1 MANDSSIKTV
11 KTLVHVGGA
20 VDPVKEKSSKANFLL
35 VDLIELLNRTMND
48 IEQRISEHPFF
59 RSMAPAHLGLV
70 TESAKE
76 AKFES
81 NQIIF
86 REKEPADRFY
96 LIESGRVALGWH
108 TPEGKMVLV
117 QTLGPGEVI
126 GWSWLFPP
134 FVWHFQAR
142 ATEPTCT
149 VVLDGGQLLV
159 AAEENPQFGYD
170 LMRRIAQ
177 MVITR
182 LQASRRSRVVV
193 DGAK

>member
-1 MANDSSIKTV
+1 MHA
-11 KTLVHVGGA
+11 GGA
-20 VDPVKEKSSKANFLL
+20 GCPVKADSTKTNFLL
-35 VDLIELLNRTMND
+35 VGIIQLLNRSMND
-48 IEQRISEHPFF
+48 IEKRISEHPFF

-76 AKFES
+76 AKFEA

-86 REKEPADRFY
+86 HEKAPADRFY

-149 VVLDGGQLLV
+149 VVLDGGHLLV
-159 AAEENPQFGYD
+159 AAEENPQFGYE

-182 LQASRRSRVVV
+182 LQASRRSRIVA

>member
-1 MANDSSIKTV
+1 MTV
-11 KTLVHVGGA
+11 KGKGSHQFSRRSGL
-20 VDPVKEKSSKANFLL
+20 SSESKTPGKTNFLL
-35 VDLIELLNRTMND
+35 VAIIQLLNRSVNF
-48 IEQRISEHPFF
+48 IEKRISEHSFF

-70 TESAKE
+70 TKSATE
-76 AKFES
+76 AKFET

-86 REKEPADRFY
+86 HEKEPADRFF

-134 FVWHFQAR
+134 FIWHFQAR
-142 ATEPTCT
+142 ATEPTST
-149 VVLDGGQLLV
+149 VVLDGGHLLV

-182 LQASRRSRVVV
+182 LQASRRSRIVA

>member
-1 MANDSSIKTV
+1 
-11 KTLVHVGGA
+11 
-20 VDPVKEKSSKANFLL
+20 
-35 VDLIELLNRTMND
+35 MND
-48 IEQRISEHPFF
+48 IEKRTSEHPFF
-59 RSMAPAHLGLV
+59 RSMAPAHLALV
-70 TESAKE
+70 TKSVSE
-76 AKFES
+76 AKFDT

-86 REKEPADRFY
+86 HEKEPANRFL

-134 FVWHFQAR
+134 FIWHFQAQ
-142 ATEPTCT
+142 ATEPTST
-149 VVLDGGQLLV
+149 VVLDGGHLLV
-159 AAEENPQFGYD
+159 AAEENPEFGYD

-182 LQASRRSRVVV
+182 LQAMQKSRIVV

>member
-1 MANDSSIKTV
+1 MSSESKTPE
-11 KTLVHVGGA
+11 KT
-20 VDPVKEKSSKANFLL
+20 NFLL
-35 VDLIELLNRTMND
+35 VGIIQLLNRRVNV
-48 IEQRISEHPFF
+48 IEKRISEHPFF

-70 TESAKE
+70 TKSATE
-76 AKFES
+76 AKFET

-86 REKEPADRFY
+86 HEKEPADRFF

-108 TPEGKMVLV
+108 TLEGKMVLV

-134 FVWHFQAR
+134 FIWHFQAR
-142 ATEPTCT
+142 ATEPTST
-149 VVLDGGQLLV
+149 VVLDGGHLLV

-182 LQASRRSRVVV
+182 LQASRRSRIVA

>member
-1 MANDSSIKTV
+1 
-11 KTLVHVGGA
+11 
-20 VDPVKEKSSKANFLL
+20 
-35 VDLIELLNRTMND
+35 MND
-48 IEQRISEHPFF
+48 IEKRTSEHPFF
-59 RSMAPAHLGLV
+59 RSMAPAHLALV
-70 TESAKE
+70 TKSVSE
-76 AKFES
+76 AKFDT

-86 REKEPADRFY
+86 HEKEPANRFL

-134 FVWHFQAR
+134 FIWHFQAQ
-142 ATEPTCT
+142 ATESTST
-149 VVLDGGQLLV
+149 VVLDGGHLLV
-159 AAEENPQFGYD
+159 AAEENPEFGYD

-182 LQASRRSRVVV
+182 LQAMQKSRIVV

>member
-1 MANDSSIKTV
+1 MSSES
-11 KTLVHVGGA
+11 KTL
-20 VDPVKEKSSKANFLL
+20 SKTNFLL
-35 VDLIELLNRTMND
+35 VGIVHLLNGGMND
-48 IEQRISEHPFF
+48 IEKRTSEHPFF
-59 RSMAPAHLGLV
+59 RSMAPAHLALV
-70 TESAKE
+70 TKSVSE
-76 AKFES
+76 AKFDT

-86 REKEPADRFY
+86 HEKEPANRFL

-134 FVWHFQAR
+134 FIWHFQAQ
-142 ATEPTCT
+142 ATEPTST
-149 VVLDGGQLLV
+149 VVLDGGHLLV
-159 AAEENPQFGYD
+159 AAEENPEFGYD

-182 LQASRRSRVVV
+182 LQAMQKSRIVV

>member
-1 MANDSSIKTV
+1 MNFI
-11 KTLVHVGGA
+11 
-20 VDPVKEKSSKANFLL
+20 EK
-35 VDLIELLNRTMND
+35 
-48 IEQRISEHPFF
+48 RISEHSFF

-70 TESAKE
+70 TKSATE
-76 AKFES
+76 AKFET

-86 REKEPADRFY
+86 HEKEPADRFF

-134 FVWHFQAR
+134 FIWHFQAR
-142 ATEPTCT
+142 ATEPTST
-149 VVLDGGQLLV
+149 VVLDGGHLLV

-182 LQASRRSRVVV
+182 LQASRRSRIVA